1 MYFLGICLY
10 IRSMTE
16 DIKGALD
23 KIFEAKSMNRLDAKE
38 LERELAANI
47 KFHNDIIEYVSNS
60 SGVN

>member
-1 MYFLGICLY
+1 
-10 IRSMTE
+10 MTE